1 MTLRARLVAFGL
13 GMLLLLAGLPVAY
26 LTWPARVPVAAPID
40 SEAMTTLHGLQDQ
53 NGQVITE
60 HSYRDRW
67 LLLFFGFTHC
77 PDVCPTTLST
87 VAQVLERLGDD
98 AERLQPL
105 FITLDP
111 ERDTPALL
119 AEYVGFFDERIQGLT
134 GTPEQIQTVADAY
147 GIYFKKVPT
156 QDSYM
161 LDHSS
166 TLLLLGPD
174 GQLLARFPQ
183 QTEADDMVDDIARAL
198 GKAPGA
204 LQHAAY

>member
-13 GMLLLLAGLPVAY
+13 GILLLLAGLPVAY
-26 LTWPARVPVAAPID
+26 LAWPAREPVAAPVD
-40 SEAMTTLHGLQDQ
+40 SGAMATLNGLQDQ
-53 NGQVITE
+53 DGQMVTK

-87 VAQVLERLGDD
+87 LAQVLDRLGDD

-111 ERDTPALL
+111 ERDTAALL
-119 AEYVGFFDERIQGLT
+119 AEYIGFFDKRIHGLT
-134 GTPEQIQTVADAY
+134 GTSEQIQAVADAY

-156 QDSYM
+156 QGSYM

-166 TLLLLGPD
+166 TLLLLGPE

-183 QTEADDMVDDIARAL
+183 QTEANDMADDIARAL
-198 GKAPGA
+198 GDGGGV

>member
-87 VAQVLERLGDD
+87 LAQVLERLGDD

>member
-87 VAQVLERLGDD
+87 LAQVLERLGDD

-134 GTPEQIQTVADAY
+134 GTPEQIQAVADAY
-147 GIYFKKVPT
+147 GIYFKKVPI

>member
-13 GMLLLLAGLPVAY
+13 GILLLLAGLPVAY

-87 VAQVLERLGDD
+87 LAQVLERLGDD